1 MADKRSSS
9 KRPARAVTMMPRFE
23 RNKRRLAPKQQ
34 LAVDEAVKEIMA
46 DPLLGEAKA
55 GALRA
60 IRVHKFKVGPLQLLL
75 AYHFDEKRNVIEAWA
90 VGPHENFYRDL
101 HDYMQAKPGGKR

>member
-1 MADKRSSS
+1 M
-9 KRPARAVTMMPRFE
+9 
-23 RNKRRLAPKQQ
+23 
-34 LAVDEAVKEIMA
+34 DEAVKEIMT

-60 IRVHKFKVGPLQLLL
+60 IRVYKFKVGPLQLLL
-75 AYHFDEKRNVIEAWA
+75 AYHFDEPRNVIEVWA

-101 HDYMQAKPGGKR
+101 HDCMQAKPGGKR

>member
-1 MADKRSSS
+1 MADKRTGS
-9 KRPARAVTMMPRFE
+9 KRPGRAVTMMPRFE
-23 RNKRRLAPKQQ
+23 RNKRRLPPKHQ
-34 LAVDEAVKEIMA
+34 LAVDEAVKEVMA

-75 AYHFDEKRNVIEAWA
+75 AYHFDEQRNVIEAWA
-90 VGPHENFYRDL
+90 VGLHENFYRDL
-101 HDYMQAKPGGKR
+101 QDYMQARPDGKR

>member
-1 MADKRSSS
+1 MVDKRSSS
-9 KRPARAVTMMPRFE
+9 KQPGRAVTMMPRFE
-23 RNKRRLAPKQQ
+23 RNKRRLTPKQQ
-34 LAVDEAVKEIMA
+34 LAVDGAIKEIMA

-60 IRVHKFKVGPLQLLL
+60 IRVHSFKIGPLQLLL
-75 AYHFDEKRNVIEAWA
+75 AYHFDEQRNVIEAWT

-101 HDYMQAKPGGKR
+101 QDYMQVRPGGKR